1 MLKKYSIPADR
12 LLIIIIV
19 IIAALLRFWHFAH
32 LPFMH
37 DEFSAIFR
45 TRFNSI
51 SDVIEIGVKQ
61 SDSHPAGVQLFIYFW
76 IRLFGLSESVLKLPF
91 VLVGV
96 GSIYMIWLIAK
107 RWFNTVT
114 GLFSATLL
122 AVIQYTIFYSQ
133 LARPYAPGL
142 FFSLVTVWFWTQI
155 IFDENPKKRD
165 WIGFVIFMAI
175 NSYIHAFTL
184 FLNLLIAI
192 TGLFFVRGNIL
203 KLYLLSGI
211 VILILYL
218 PGIPVFMSQLG
229 RGDIGGWL
237 STPNPDFLFHYF
249 FYVFHF
255 SLWFLILTLSIL
267 IFLSIKYFDRD
278 RQADK
283 FRIIG
288 ISWFLITFVVAY
300 LYSIYRSPILQYSTL
315 LFVFPF
321 IVMIA
326 FSFIG
331 KVPLPTLSVSL
342 IIIVFAGVTT
352 LIGKRFHYEEMYHQG
367 FDQIPKQIN
376 YDLNRYK
383 NHYVAVVLQ
392 STDTRMFDYY
402 FGKYGEIPDYFKLEK
417 GRTLAEVNSYI
428 KNISADMVL
437 FGWDDYAPLN
447 YLEAIKASFPY
458 VVKHK
463 SWFNSEYWVLSK
475 HKLQGSNILKKE
487 VVASIGSYKVYA
499 KNKYGEA
506 IKIETD
512 SLNLD
517 KYSVL
522 NAQVAV
528 RRQTSVPD
536 AIFVF
541 DWRDSEDNT
550 FFWEGS
556 EFKNFV
562 GTDSI
567 YFVNT
572 SLRIV
577 DLPDIPTK
585 GEVKF
590 YIWKRDAA
598 AIEVRQ
604 MKVYLTRW
612 NPVEVGLFDNI
623 AP

>member
-1 MLKKYSIPADR
+1 MLKKQYIQADR
-12 LLIIIIV
+12 LLIVIIV
-19 IIAALLRFWHFAH
+19 IIAAFLRFWHFAH

-61 SDSHPAGVQLFIYFW
+61 NDSHPAGVQLFIYFW
-76 IRLFGLSESVLKLPF
+76 IKLFGLSEPVLKLPF
-91 VLVGV
+91 TLLGV
-96 GSIYMIWLIAK
+96 GSIYIIWLIAK

-142 FFSLVTVWFWTQI
+142 FFSLATVWFWTQI
-155 IFDENPKKRD
+155 IFDENPKKAD

-192 TGLFFVRGNIL
+192 TGLFFVKGNRL
-203 KLYLLSGI
+203 KAYLWAGLA
-211 VILILYL
+211 VFVLYL
-218 PGIPVFMSQLG
+218 PGIPVFMAQLG

-237 STPNPDFLFHYF
+237 STPKPDFLFHYF
-249 FYVFHF
+249 YYIFHF
-255 SLWFLILTLSIL
+255 SLWFFILTITIV
-267 IFLSIKYFDRD
+267 IFLSIKYFVRD

-288 ISWFLITFVVAY
+288 ISWFVITFLVAY

-321 IVMIA
+321 IVMVA

-331 KVPLPTLSVSL
+331 KVPVPTISVSL
-342 IIIVFAGVTT
+342 LIIVFAGVTT

-376 YDLNRYK
+376 HDLIKYK
-383 NHYVAVVLQ
+383 NHSVAVVLQ

-402 FGKYGEIPDYFKLEK
+402 FGKYGETPEYFKLEK
-417 GRTLAEVNSYI
+417 SRTLAEVNSYI

-458 VVKHK
+458 VVKQK

-475 HKLQGSNILKKE
+475 HKLQGRYISTKK
-487 VVASIGSYKVYA
+487 VVDSIGSYKIYA
-499 KNKYGEA
+499 NNKYGKA
-506 IKIETD
+506 IKIETA
-512 SLNLD
+512 SLNFD
-517 KYSVL
+517 RYSVL

-528 RRQTSVPD
+528 RRQNSVPD

-541 DWRDSEDNT
+541 DWRDSDDNT

-556 EFKNFV
+556 KFKNFV

-572 SLRIV
+572 SLRIA
-577 DLPDIPTK
+577 DLPLIPTK

-590 YIWKRDAA
+590 YIWKRDTSK
-598 AIEVRQ
+598 IEVQQ
-604 MKVYLTRW
+604 MKVYVTQC
-612 NPVEVGLFDNI
+612 NPVEVGLFENI
-623 AP
+623 YP